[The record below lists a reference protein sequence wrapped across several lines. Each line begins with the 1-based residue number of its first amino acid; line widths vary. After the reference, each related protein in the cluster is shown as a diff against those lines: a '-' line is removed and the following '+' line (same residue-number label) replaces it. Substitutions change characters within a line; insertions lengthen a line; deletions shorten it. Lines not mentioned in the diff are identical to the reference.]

1 MKTTNLKIWFIA
13 TITVAVI
20 GIVIRSF
27 WQIVVI
33 PTSGTMVIF
42 IPLIV
47 ALVGANALFIYI
59 AVKPQRLRNL
69 FSLIVITLALTGGLV
84 AGVSHFVNF
93 IISENAEPFL
103 SKVIGA
109 CVLSSSVSTYFLVL
123 YYLWSRRKTKESHG

>member
-1 MKTTNLKIWFIA
+1 MNNKYFKIWIIA
-13 TITVAVI
+13 TLTLAVI
-20 GIVIRSF
+20 CTLIRSF
-27 WQIVVI
+27 WQIAVI
-33 PTSGTMVIF
+33 PTSGTMIIF

-59 AVKPQRLRNL
+59 AVKPERLRNL
-69 FSLIVITLALTGGLV
+69 FSLIVITVALTGGLV

-93 IISENAEPFL
+93 IISEHAEPSL

-109 CVLSSSVSTYFLVL
+109 CVLSSSVSAYFLVL